1 MSNLKL
7 VLWNMEWLDDLFTKD
22 DQAVKFRP
30 DDEKTAHSSGST
42 VKQRRDDL
50 SGVLRE
56 LDPDMVIIVEGPS
69 RPGELQLFFDNIGQ
83 GTWVTD
89 LQTSSP
95 KQTQNIGIAVRVD
108 TNKFNKIHH

>member
-1 MSNLKL
+1 VDWASPAWFNSESFDGLSNFLEKLLFMKWIYSGTKGEGLMSNLKL

-56 LDPDMVIIVEGPS
+56 LNPDMVIVVEGPS
-69 RPGELQLFFDNIGQ
+69 RPG
-83 GTWVTD
+83 
-89 LQTSSP
+89 
-95 KQTQNIGIAVRVD
+95 
-108 TNKFNKIHH
+108 